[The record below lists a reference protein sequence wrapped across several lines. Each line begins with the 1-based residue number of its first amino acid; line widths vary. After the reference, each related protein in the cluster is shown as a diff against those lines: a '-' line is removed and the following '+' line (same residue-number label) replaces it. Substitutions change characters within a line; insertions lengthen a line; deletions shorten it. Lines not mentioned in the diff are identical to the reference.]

1 MRVLAFSDVR
11 NWDGYNRLVDRY
23 EPDIVALGG
32 DLTSD
37 GAAHF
42 WQDSLEE
49 IPEFKREKDAL
60 TCKGKDDIYEFI
72 ERLRELKTRY
82 KRTQAFLAARKR
94 MHVDKFYDFLRYAG
108 GKCQVVI
115 VKGDHDDDFPG
126 DYEPQ
131 RIDEIPNCRE
141 ISGKTFTFGEWTF
154 LGLGFQQAGYRRTLR
169 SIIADF
175 KGRVGIVIAH
185 APQKNVR
192 LITELRPR
200 LLIRGHYGSGHGLI
214 DGIPAAF
221 TSHEHAIIEIG
232 RTGAARVR
240 GCKNVHTGR
249 AALEPAA
256 PLLR

>member
-1 MRVLAFSDVR
+1 MHGRRCSLAPKATRVSLAPHKLVKERPEPFRDV
-11 NWDGYNRLVDRY
+11 
-23 EPDIVALGG
+23 
-32 DLTSD
+32 
-37 GAAHF
+37 H
-42 WQDSLEE
+42 
-49 IPEFKREKDAL
+49 EFMEHL
-60 TCKGKDDIYEFI
+60 S
-72 ERLRELKTRY
+72 ELKTRY
-82 KRTQAFLAARKR
+82 KRTPAFLAARKR

-108 GKCQVVI
+108 RKCQVVV

-175 KGRVGIVIAH
+175 KGRAGIVIAH
-185 APQKNVR
+185 APQKNVC

-200 LLIRGHYGSGHGLI
+200 LLIRGHHGSGHGLI

-221 TSHEHAIIEIG
+221 TAHEHAIIEIG
-232 RTGAARVR
+232 RTGAARIQ

-249 AALEPAA
+249 ATLVPPA